1 MATLVSPG
9 VSVTVQNDAFYPASG
24 PGTVPLVIFAT
35 AQDKL
40 VPGSSS
46 IVAEGTRKVN
56 AGKMYLLTSQ
66 RDVLQTFGVP
76 VFQEKNGTVVQG
88 DELNEYGLHAL
99 FSAMGITNRAYAL
112 RADIDLNALSPRG
125 TMPTNE
131 PLNQTIWLDLS
142 NTDFGVFEHN
152 GGTAQNK
159 ILNWTKKP
167 VLVPAV
173 EQVSVAGAPIS
184 SFGNLGDYAFVPY
197 AINGSAQPSSS
208 ISARDS
214 RLAHNR
220 LYKKDATGWAQVT
233 NISYTTLTP
242 PSSAAAGAVWV
253 RMDPAAG
260 GLALSVKKYN
270 SAVHAWQD
278 QQVSSSYRFVDV
290 EAKLRNPL
298 IGSIAYMMGAEVGEM
313 MIRNTSNALSLNLT
327 NVTAAPFVNANVQI
341 VYVDGKN
348 PTPAVSI
355 YRAATV
361 SVVDLINTIN
371 NTGVLKAVQSGTAG
385 ISVTSPRG
393 TAFEIIAGNT
403 TFRPSTSN
411 WYQMVYEAS
420 ILAPTRDA
428 AEGTVWYD
436 NNLYVDMMIN
446 DGQRWR
452 GLRSAAANSFGLTN
466 TTIAFFAQAEPTV
479 RPNLANLAYG
489 DVWIDPNDGTN
500 FDFYVYQSA
509 ARGWM
514 KLDATDQSTP
524 MGILFADARASTET
538 GVSYFTGD
546 TATARDA
553 LLASDYVDADCPDP
567 RLYPAGMLMVN
578 MRQTGG
584 VVRKYVEDAF
594 ANINFF
600 DGADA
605 DVEKYEYYVGDQLA
619 YLAGSVYTPLSLA
632 SVNGS
637 RRGRWVTASGLASDG
652 SGLFGRSAQRKVI
665 VESMAA
671 TIIGNDELRAE
682 TIEFNLMTAPGYMDL
697 LDEMVTLNL
706 DRKETAYIITDVPA
720 RLAPDATSI
729 NNWAKNVYNAPSN
742 GERGRI
748 TRYDYAAQ
756 YMGWGLGTNAD
767 GKEVVVP
774 GSTIALRTYLYSD
787 SVSYVWFPPAGIER
801 GIVTNAASIGYV
813 NAEGEYA
820 SVIYNQ
826 GQRDTM
832 YLNNINPIALRPN
845 RGLLVFGDKSL
856 SNGDS
861 ALDRVNVGRLIVYIR
876 TEVAKIAE
884 RFIFKLNT
892 PRVREEFAG
901 ALTAFLANIVQLEG
915 LEDFLVVCDSS
926 NNTPVRVN
934 RNELWADIAIVP
946 TKSINFVY
954 VPIRLRNQS
963 A

>member
-9 VSVTVQNDAFYPASG
+9 VSVSIQNDTFYPASG

-40 VPGSSS
+40 VPGSASV
-46 IVAEGTRKVN
+46 VAEGTRKVN

-112 RADIDLNALSPRG
+112 RADIDLNSLSPRG

-131 PLNQTIWLDLS
+131 PLNQTVWFDLAS
-142 NTDFGVFEHN
+142 SDFGVFEHN

-159 ILNWTKKP
+159 ILNWTKKQ
-167 VLVPAV
+167 VLVPAL
-173 EQVSVAGAPIS
+173 EQVAVSGSPVAD
-184 SFGNLGDYAFVPY
+184 FGSLGDYAFVPY
-197 AINGSAQPSSS
+197 RIDGTSAPGYTIVSG
-208 ISARDS
+208 
-214 RLAHNR
+214 LTAHNR
-220 LYKKDATGWAQVT
+220 LYKKDSTGWVQVT
-233 NISYTTLTP
+233 NISFNALTP
-242 PSSAAAGAVWV
+242 PASGSIGSVWV
-253 RMDPAAG
+253 RLDPSAG
-260 GLALSVKKYN
+260 GFAPVVKKYN
-270 SAVHAWQD
+270 AVNHAWTE
-278 QQVSSSYRFVDV
+278 QQVHSSYRLV
-290 EAKLRNPL
+290 EIESKFRTPL
-298 IGSIAYMMGAEVGEM
+298 IGSVSYLMTGDVGAFYS
-313 MIRNTSNALSLNLT
+313 RNTSNSLTLT
-327 NVTAAPFVNANVQI
+327 LPNVTAAPFVNANVQI

-348 PTPAVSI
+348 PAPAVAM
-355 YRAATV
+355 YRATTV
-361 SVVDLINTIN
+361 SMADLINTIN
-371 NTGVLKAVQSGTAG
+371 STGVLKAVQSGTTG
-385 ISVTSPRG
+385 IVVTSPRG
-393 TAFEIIAGNT
+393 TTFEVIAGST
-403 TFRPSTSN
+403 TFRPTTSN
-411 WYQMVYEAS
+411 WYPMVYEAS
-420 ILAPTRDA
+420 IAAPTRRA

-452 GLRSAAANSFGLTN
+452 GLRSAAANAFGLSS
-466 TTIAFFAQAEPTV
+466 TTIAMFAQSEPAV
-479 RPNLANLAYG
+479 RPDGSALGYG

-500 FDFYVYQSA
+500 FDFYVYQNA

-514 KLDATDQSTP
+514 KLDPTDQSTTN
-524 MGILFADARASTET
+524 GILFADARSSNEA
-538 GVSYFTGD
+538 GISYFTGD

-553 LLASDYVDADCPDP
+553 LLASDYVDPDCPDP
-567 RLYPAGMLMVN
+567 RMYPAGMLMVN

-584 VVRKYVEDAF
+584 VVRKYVDDAF
-594 ANINFF
+594 STINFF
-600 DGADA
+600 DGPDT
-605 DVEKYEYYVGDQLA
+605 DVEKYEYYIGDQLA
-619 YLAGSVYTPLSLA
+619 YQAGNAYTPLTLA
-632 SVNGS
+632 SVNGE
-637 RRGRWVTASGLASDG
+637 RRGRWITASGLASDG
-652 SGLFGRSAQRKVI
+652 SGLFGRSAQRKVV
-665 VESMAA
+665 VEAMAA

-682 TIEFNLMTAPGYMDL
+682 TIEFNLMTSPGYIDL

-820 SVIYNQ
+820 SVIYNE

-856 SNGDS
+856 SSSES

-884 RFIFKLNT
+884 RYIFKLNT